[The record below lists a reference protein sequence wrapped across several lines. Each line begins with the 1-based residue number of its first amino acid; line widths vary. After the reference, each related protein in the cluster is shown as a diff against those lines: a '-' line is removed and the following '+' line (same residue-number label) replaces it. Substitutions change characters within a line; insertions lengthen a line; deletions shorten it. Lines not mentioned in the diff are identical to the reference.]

1 MGLTTASPPEPGLAA
16 GLDAVRQRFSA
27 EDAAGRWNAMYAG
40 ETVNVEDD
48 HFRRRRDAAVAEVLA
63 RLPAEGEDGK
73 AASKILDLGCGTAP
87 VLTELRRLG
96 LTVEGL
102 DGSADMLTH
111 ARQRLWDR
119 NLPTNGL
126 YLGDCRQTGLPDA
139 GYDQI
144 VCLGV
149 ISYLEDY
156 APLLAEA
163 HRLLKPGGHL
173 VLSFRNQFNPVGWD
187 PLLLARRTA
196 RWLLT
201 PLLGPRRQPPFEIG
215 RFLDEKEV
223 HAAMT
228 ALGFQAEAFRGIGF
242 GPLRW
247 GGHALLGEAA
257 AIRFSQAVEAW
268 LQRVG
273 WRWAEHQLCDVSLWV
288 YRKPYR
294 HES

>member
-1 MGLTTASPPEPGLAA
+1 MGLTAPHPEGSLAA

-27 EDAAGRWNAMYAG
+27 EQAAGRWNAMYAG

-48 HFRRRRDAAVAEVLA
+48 HFRRRRDVAVTEVLA
-63 RLPAEGEDGK
+63 RLPLGTADCK
-73 AASKILDLGCGTAP
+73 VLDLGCGTAP
-87 VLTELRRLG
+87 VLAELRRLG

-111 ARQRLWDR
+111 ARQRLWER
-119 NLPTNGL
+119 NLPSNGL
-126 YLGDCRQTGLPDA
+126 YLGDCRQTGLPA
-139 GYDQI
+139 ARYDQI

-163 HRLLKPGGHL
+163 YRLLKPGGHL
-173 VLSFRNQFNPVGWD
+173 VLSFRNQFNLVGWD
-187 PLLLARRTA
+187 PLLLARRIA

-201 PLLGPRRQPPFEIG
+201 PLLGPRRPPPFEIG
-215 RFLDEKEV
+215 RFLDAREV
-223 HAAMT
+223 NAAVA
-228 ALGFQAEAFRGIGF
+228 ALGFQTVAFHGIGF

-247 GGHALLGEAA
+247 GGRALLGEAA
-257 AIRFSQAVEAW
+257 AIRFSRAVEAW

-273 WRWAEHQLCDVSLWV
+273 WGWAEHQLCDVSLWV
-288 YRKPYR
+288 YHKPDR
-294 HES
+294 QES